1 MEFSRCQ
8 HENPTGMKF
17 YAECAALPASTC
29 SSCVAANP
37 PEHRFWL
44 GKAEAEMKEGR

>member
-8 HENPTGMKF
+8 HENPTDIKF
-17 YAECAALPASTC
+17 CAECAALLASTW

-44 GKAEAEMKEGR
+44 GKAEAEIRECR